1 MKGKVR
7 TIEAAVFVHETE
19 DEQKIV
25 ASIKNLMPDAL
36 IREETLQGHYE
47 TAIKKISLK
56 VEGPGNDEKL
66 TYLLSKIGVFEK
78 GDTFSKIMEGMDR
91 NKIYIR
97 IDKQE
102 LVKNLIKLDG
112 DNQIKIIIT
121 FYSTKDAKE
130 YLTEQGR

>member
-1 MKGKVR
+1 LKGKVR

-19 DEQKIV
+19 DEQKIES
-25 ASIKNLMPDAL
+25 SIQNLMPDAL
-36 IREETLQGHYE
+36 IQKEALQGHYGNV
-47 TAIKKISLK
+47 IKKINLK
-56 VEGPGNDEKL
+56 VEGPRTDEKL

-78 GDTFSKIMEGMDR
+78 GDTFSKIMEGMDH

-121 FYSTKDAKE
+121 FYSERDAKE
-130 YLTEQGR
+130 YLAEQGR